1 MTKRTKLPAPESPLE
16 ARLALHLRACKLP
29 EFEREY
35 YFARPR
41 LFRFDFAWP
50 ELKVAAEVEGGT
62 WTGGRHTRGDGF
74 ERDAEKYN
82 LAALAGWRVLRFTA
96 AMVRDGRALE
106 TIRKAIGGKA

>member
-1 MTKRTKLPAPESPLE
+1 MATKTKTPHPESALE
-16 ARLALHLRACKLP
+16 ARLALHLRACGMP
-29 EFEREY
+29 EFEREHV
-35 YFARPR
+35 FAPPR
-41 LFRFDFAWP
+41 RYRFDFAWP

-82 LAALAGWRVLRFTA
+82 LAALDGWRVLRFTA